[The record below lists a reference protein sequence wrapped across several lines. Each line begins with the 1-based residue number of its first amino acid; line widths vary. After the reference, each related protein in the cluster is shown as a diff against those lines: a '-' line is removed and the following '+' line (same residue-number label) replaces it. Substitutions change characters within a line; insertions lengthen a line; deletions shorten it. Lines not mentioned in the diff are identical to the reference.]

1 MRLLQRLNS
10 YFLGLIIVHAMLIFV
25 SFPAFAGESTYT
37 GEQYATGVVE
47 KITPKLAEQYDDVQ
61 VLITNTAHAGE
72 HIRIRNYLNQNPV
85 TDLPLK
91 PGARVL
97 LEVDL
102 TQPTPHAPQASQ
114 SKNIWQQAYIADMN
128 RSPVISLL
136 LGLVVLALLLIGG
149 ASGLKTLS
157 LMFTVGFWIVNFLIP
172 IGLSGDAIIWM
183 GLFAVIFLIGL
194 GALMYEESP
203 VRIRSIVTA
212 CLVGVL
218 SGTTLMQLIITLAP
232 LQGYLG
238 EDSISLLDLY
248 PRLRLNDVMLIT
260 SLLINTAICLPLA
273 LNAHCLLQGESNPS
287 QDLRLRKIQPITIHQ
302 LSTVLLLCMALSIP
316 VLFHWTD
323 VSLVKLVNMQSV
335 SFYVSVI
342 LTGVLGGLVTS
353 WWSACRSKPEVL

>member
-1 MRLLQRLNS
+1 MRLFQRLNS
-10 YFLGLIIVHAMLIFV
+10 YFLGLIIIHVMLIFA
-25 SFPAFAGESTYT
+25 SFPAFASESSYT

-61 VLITNTAHAGE
+61 ILITNSVHAGE

-97 LEVDL
+97 LGVDL
-102 TQPTPHAPQASQ
+102 TKQTPHN
-114 SKNIWQQAYIADMN
+114 KNIWQQAYIADMN

-136 LGLVVLALLLIGG
+136 LGLVVLALLTIGG

-172 IGLSGDAIIWM
+172 VGLSGDVIIWM

-194 GALMYEESP
+194 GALMYEESAI
-203 VRIRSIVTA
+203 RIQSIVTA

-273 LNAHCLLQGESNPS
+273 LNANFLLQGESNPS
-287 QDLRLRKIQPITIHQ
+287 HDLRLRKIQPITIHQ

-353 WWSACRSKPEVL
+353 WWSACRSIPN